1 MNKVYLDNSA
11 TTAMDQRVVDAMLPY
26 FCEKYGNASS
36 LHSFGHEAKEALDA
50 GRAQV
55 ASFIGSRADEVY
67 FTAGGTE
74 SDNMAL
80 QGVAFKRK
88 DQGNHIITS
97 VIEHPA
103 IMETC
108 EYLERSGFEVTYL
121 PVDKAG
127 LVSPD
132 DLASAMTEKTILV
145 SVMHA
150 NNEIGTIQPIREL
163 ASIAHEHDALF
174 HTDAVQSAGKVPLDV
189 EYAAVDLLSLSS
201 HKLHGPKGVGA
212 LYVRD
217 GTPIQP
223 VVYGGGH
230 ERGLRSST
238 ENIPGIVGFGT
249 ACELAQKYLDVDIS
263 LMTQL
268 RDALIDGIMESIP
281 KVVLNGHPTKRLCN
295 NANLSFEAVEGEA
308 LTLSLNRAGI
318 AASTGS
324 ACSSKKFKASHV
336 LMAIGLDLTMAL
348 GSLRLSLSRM
358 NTMDE
363 IAYTV
368 EQLPPMVAR
377 LRAMSPLW
385 KEE

>member
-1 MNKVYLDNSA
+1 MNSVYLDNSA
-11 TTAMDQRVVDAMLPY
+11 TTAMDQRVIDAMLP
-26 FCEKYGNASS
+26 FFGEKYGNASS
-36 LHSFGHEAKEALDA
+36 LHSFGHEAKVALEN
-50 GRAQV
+50 GREQV
-55 ASFIGSRADEVY
+55 ASFLGCRADEVY

-74 SDNMAL
+74 SDNIAL
-80 QGVAFKRK
+80 QGVAYKLRSK
-88 DQGNHIITS
+88 GNHIITTE
-97 VIEHPA
+97 IEHPA
-103 IMETC
+103 VLETC
-108 EYLERSGFEVTYL
+108 EYLAQQGFEITYL
-121 PVDKAG
+121 PVNNQG

-132 DLASAMTEKTILV
+132 DLAAAMTEKTILV

-163 ASIAHEHDALF
+163 ANIAHERNALF

-189 EYAAVDLLSLSS
+189 EYSSVDLLSLSS

-223 VVYGGGH
+223 IIYGGGH

-238 ENIPGIVGFGT
+238 ENIPGIVGFGA
-249 ACELAQKYLDVDIS
+249 ACELAQTYIDIDIA
-263 LMTQL
+263 LMTQM
-268 RDALIDGIMESIP
+268 RDALIDGIMESVP
-281 KVVLNGHPTKRLCN
+281 KVTLNGHPTKRLCN
-295 NANLSFEAVEGEA
+295 NVNVSFEAVEGEA
-308 LTLSLNRAGI
+308 LILSLNRAGI

-324 ACSSKKFKASHV
+324 ACSSKKFRASHV
-336 LMAIGLDLTMAL
+336 LMAIGLEQTLAL

-358 NTMDE
+358 NTMEE
-363 IAYTV
+363 IYYTV
-368 EQLPPMVAR
+368 EKLPPMVAR